1 MRNESQV
8 IKPMSQRLA
17 EQKRYICE
25 RMGQDT
31 YERVLTIL
39 ESHKAQDSDSSA
51 IYESLKPIMGKNRE
65 LKELCFSLEMLVF
78 KE

>member
-1 MRNESQV
+1 
-8 IKPMSQRLA
+8 
-17 EQKRYICE
+17 
-25 RMGQDT
+25 MGQDT

-39 ESHKAQDSDSSA
+39 ESHKKQDSDSSA

-78 KE
+78 KEWHTIYSK